1 MMIVFVNYIITFN
14 SLKVGGFL
22 YQVYMIMLI
31 IFNIVML
38 IKLKK
43 SKGQDVHI
51 FGIFC
56 YNIEKCFIDEGMING

>member
-14 SLKVGGFL
+14 SLKVGGIL

-43 SKGQDVHI
+43 
-51 FGIFC
+51 
-56 YNIEKCFIDEGMING
+56 